1 MNKLDVLSQHLGNYK
16 LMAGGNYY
24 FACPSCSHRNNKLT
38 INIEKNVFACFHC
51 DLRGKSFLYLLK
63 LAGVAN
69 PNQYKKIFNEEKKK
83 DLNDIDNMFGEHL
96 KERVPSKLSLPKGYE
111 KLFRNLEKMFYKPA
125 LKYLLNRGL
134 EKEDIL
140 KYDIHYSVS
149 EQRVLFPSYDR
160 EHNLNYYV
168 ARSIQPLEKYKYKNA
183 AASKRGVIFNEH
195 LIEWNAPVYIV
206 EGIFDAILSRKNAV
220 PILGSNVGSGSL
232 LFKRLL
238 QNNTEVIIALDADAK
253 KKIIKMINELVKYNI
268 PVTYVDW
275 KSEERDIAE
284 MGSAKFEEIV
294 TSGSVKSF
302 TFEDEIK
309 ERLFG

>member
-1 MNKLDVLSQHLGNYK
+1 MTKLDILAQHLGNYK
-16 LMAGGNYY
+16 TLAGNNHY
-24 FACPSCSHRNNKLT
+24 FECPVCHHHNHKLT
-38 INIEKNVFACFHC
+38 LNIEKSVFNCWHC
-51 DLRGKSFLYLLK
+51 EVKGKSFLYLLK
-63 LAGVAN
+63 LAGVSN
-69 PNQYKKIFNEEKKK
+69 SNQYKKIFNEEAKINIK
-83 DLNDIDNMFGEHL
+83 DIDNIFG
-96 KERVPSKLSLPKGYE
+96 KEEVRKNKLILPKGYGSLFKNIE
-111 KLFRNLEKMFYKPA
+111 KTFYKPA
-125 LKYLLNRGL
+125 LEYLLNRGL
-134 EKEDIL
+134 KKEDVL

-149 EQRVLFPSYDR
+149 DQRVLFPSYDR

-168 ARSIQPLEKYKYKNA
+168 ARSIQPFENYKYKNA
-183 AASKRGVIFNEH
+183 MTSKREVIFNEH
-195 LIEWNAPVYIV
+195 LIEWNKPVYIV

-220 PILGSNVGSGSL
+220 PILGSNVGKGSL

-253 KKIIKMINELVKYNI
+253 KKMLKMINELVKYNI

>member
-1 MNKLDVLSQHLGNYK
+1 MTKLDILAQHLGNYK

-24 FACPSCSHRNNKLT
+24 FSCPACSHHRNKLT
-38 INIEKNVFACFHC
+38 INIEKNVWNCFHC
-51 DLRGKSFLYLLK
+51 QIKGRSFLYLLK
-63 LAGVAN
+63 LAGASN
-69 PNQYKKIFNEEKKK
+69 PNQYKKIFNETKQINLE
-83 DLNDIDNMFGEHL
+83 DIDLIFG
-96 KERVPSKLSLPKGYE
+96 KEEVRKNKLVLPRSYE
-111 KLFRNLEKMFYKPA
+111 SLFRNLEKMFYKPA
-125 LKYLLNRGL
+125 VEYLLKRGL
-134 EKEDIL
+134 KKEDIL

-168 ARSIQPLEKYKYKNA
+168 ARTIQPLQGYKYKNA
-183 AASKRGVIFNEH
+183 MAPKRDVIFNEH
-195 LIEWNAPVYIV
+195 LVDWDAALYIV

-220 PILGSNVGSGSL
+220 PILGSNVGRGSL

-253 KKIIKMINELVKYNI
+253 KKIIKMINELVRYNI

>member
-1 MNKLDVLSQHLGNYK
+1 MPQKIDVLSQYLGSYK
-16 LMAGGNYY
+16 TLAGHNHY
-24 FACPSCSHRNNKLT
+24 FECPGCHHRNNKMT
-38 INIEKNVFACFHC
+38 INLEKGVYNCWHC
-51 DLRGKSFLYLLK
+51 GLKGKSFIWLLK
-63 LAGVAN
+63 LAGASN
-69 PNQYKKIFNEEKKK
+69 PNQYKKIFNETQQINLE
-83 DLNDIDNMFGEHL
+83 DIDKIFG
-96 KERVPSKLSLPKGYE
+96 KEEVRKSKLALPKGYE
-111 KLFRNLEKMFYKPA
+111 SLFRNIDKAFYKPA
-125 LKYLLNRGL
+125 LEYLLNRGL
-134 EKEDIL
+134 KKEDVL

-149 EQRVLFPSYDR
+149 EQRILFPSYDR
-160 EHNLNYYV
+160 DHNLNYYV
-168 ARSIQPLEKYKYKNA
+168 ARTIQRFENYKYKNA
-183 AASKRGVIFNEH
+183 TTSKKEVIFNEH
-195 LIEWNAPVYIV
+195 LVEWEKPLYIV

-220 PILGSNVGSGSL
+220 PILGSNVGRGSL

-253 KKIIKMINELVKYNI
+253 KKIIKMINELVRYNI

>member
-1 MNKLDVLSQHLGNYK
+1 
-16 LMAGGNYY
+16 
-24 FACPSCSHRNNKLT
+24 
-38 INIEKNVFACFHC
+38 
-51 DLRGKSFLYLLK
+51 LRGRSFIWLLK
-63 LAGVAN
+63 VAGASN
-69 PNQYKKIFNEEKKK
+69 PNQYKKLFNETRQINIE
-83 DLNDIDNMFGEHL
+83 DIDNIFG
-96 KERVPSKLSLPKGYE
+96 KEKVKKNKLTLPKGYE
-111 KLFRNLEKMFYKPA
+111 SLFRNIEKMFYKPA

-238 QNNTEVIIALDADAK
+238 QNNTEVVIALDADAK
-253 KKIIKMINELVKYNI
+253 KKMFKMINELVKYNI

-309 ERLFG
+309 ERLFS

>member
-1 MNKLDVLSQHLGNYK
+1 MPQKIDVLSQYLGSYK
-16 LMAGGNYY
+16 TLAGNNHY
-24 FACPSCSHRNNKLT
+24 FECPSCRHRNNKMT
-38 INIEKNVFACFHC
+38 INLEKGVFNCWHC
-51 DLRGKSFLYLLK
+51 GLKGKSFIWLLK
-63 LAGVAN
+63 LAGASN
-69 PNQYKKIFNEEKKK
+69 PNQYKKIFQETQQINLE
-83 DLNDIDNMFGEHL
+83 DIDKIFG
-96 KERVPSKLSLPKGYE
+96 KEEVRKNKLSLPKGYAS
-111 KLFRNLEKMFYKPA
+111 LFRNIDKTFYKPA
-125 LKYLLNRGL
+125 LEYLLNRGL
-134 EKEDIL
+134 KKEDVL

-149 EQRVLFPSYDR
+149 EQRILFPSYDR
-160 EHNLNYYV
+160 DHNLNYYV
-168 ARSIQPLEKYKYKNA
+168 ARTIQRFENYKYKNA
-183 AASKRGVIFNEH
+183 TTSKKEVIFNEH
-195 LIEWNAPVYIV
+195 LVEWEKPLYIV

-220 PILGSNVGSGSL
+220 PILGSNVGRGSL

-253 KKIIKMINELVKYNI
+253 KKIIKMINELVRYNI

>member
-1 MNKLDVLSQHLGNYK
+1 MTKLDILAQHLGHYK

-24 FACPSCSHRNNKLT
+24 FKCVSCFHHNNKLT
-38 INIEKNVFACFHC
+38 INIEKSVFNCWHC
-51 DLRGKSFLYLLK
+51 GIKGKSFLYLLK
-63 LAGVAN
+63 LAGVSN
-69 PNQYKKIFNEEKKK
+69 LNQYKKIFNEEAKI
-83 DLNDIDNMFGEHL
+83 NIEDIDNIFG
-96 KERVPSKLSLPKGYE
+96 KEVVKEKKLALPKNYE
-111 KLFRNLEKMFYKPA
+111 NLFRSIEKTFYKPA
-125 LKYLLNRGL
+125 VEYLLKRGL
-134 EKEDIL
+134 KKEDIL

-149 EQRVLFPSYDR
+149 DQRVLFPSYDR

-168 ARSIQPLEKYKYKNA
+168 ARSIQPFENYKYKNA
-183 AASKRGVIFNEH
+183 MASKREVIFNEH
-195 LIEWNAPVYIV
+195 LIEWDKPLYVV

-220 PILGSNVGSGSL
+220 PILGSNVGKGSL

-253 KKIIKMINELVKYNI
+253 KKMFKMINELVKYNI

-284 MGSAKFEEIV
+284 MGSDKFEEIV

-302 TFEDEIK
+302 TFEDQIK
-309 ERLFG
+309 ERLFS

>member
-1 MNKLDVLSQHLGNYK
+1 MPQKIDVLSQYLGSYK
-16 LMAGGNYY
+16 TLAGNNHY
-24 FACPSCSHRNNKLT
+24 FECPSCHHRNNKMT
-38 INIEKNVFACFHC
+38 INLEKGVFNCWHC
-51 DLRGKSFLYLLK
+51 GLKGKSFIWLLK
-63 LAGVAN
+63 LAGASN
-69 PNQYKKIFNEEKKK
+69 PNQYKKLFNETRQINIE
-83 DLNDIDNMFGEHL
+83 DIDNIFG
-96 KERVPSKLSLPKGYE
+96 KERVRKNKLTLPKGYE
-111 KLFRNLEKMFYKPA
+111 SLFRNIEKMFYKPA
-125 LKYLLNRGL
+125 LEYLLNRGL
-134 EKEDIL
+134 KKEDVL

-149 EQRVLFPSYDR
+149 DQRVLFPSYDR

-168 ARSIQPLEKYKYKNA
+168 ARSIQPFENYKYKNA
-183 AASKRGVIFNEH
+183 TASKREVIFNEH
-195 LIEWNAPVYIV
+195 LIEWNKPLYIV

-220 PILGSNVGSGSL
+220 PILGSNVGRGSL

-253 KKIIKMINELVKYNI
+253 KKIIKMINELVRYNI

>member
-1 MNKLDVLSQHLGNYK
+1 MEKLDVLSQYLGSYK
-16 LMAGGNYY
+16 TMAGGNHYY
-24 FACPSCSHRNNKLT
+24 KCPVCNHHKNKLT
-38 INIEKNVFACFHC
+38 INIEKNLWNCFHC
-51 DLRGKSFLYLLK
+51 EIRGRSFLYLLK
-63 LAGVAN
+63 LAGAAN
-69 PNQYKKIFNEEKKK
+69 PNQYKKIFNETKQINLE
-83 DLNDIDNMFGEHL
+83 DIDKLFG
-96 KERVPSKLSLPKGYE
+96 KEKVRKNKLTLPKGYE
-111 KLFRNLEKMFYKPA
+111 SLFRNIEKMFYKPA
-125 LKYLLNRGL
+125 LNYLLNRGL

-149 EQRVLFPSYDR
+149 DQRVLFPSYDR

-168 ARSIQPLEKYKYKNA
+168 ARSIQPFENYKYKNA
-183 AASKRGVIFNEH
+183 TASKREVIFNEH
-195 LIEWNAPVYIV
+195 LIEWTKPLYVV

-220 PILGSNVGSGSL
+220 PILGSNVGSGSM

>member
-1 MNKLDVLSQHLGNYK
+1 MDKLDVLSQYLGSYK
-16 LMAGGNYY
+16 TMAGGNHY
-24 FACPSCSHRNNKLT
+24 FECPGCRHHNKKLT
-38 INIEKNVFACFHC
+38 IQIEKNVFSCFHC
-51 DLRGKSFLYLLK
+51 EIRGRSFLYLLK
-63 LAGVAN
+63 LAGASN
-69 PNQYKKIFNEEKKK
+69 LSQYKELFNEKKQIN
-83 DLNDIDNMFGEHL
+83 LEDIDLIFGK
-96 KERVPSKLSLPKGYE
+96 KEVRKNKLTLPKGYSS
-111 KLFRNLEKMFYKPA
+111 LFRNIEKHFYKPA
-125 LKYLLNRGL
+125 VEYLLKRGL

-140 KYDIHYSVS
+140 KYDIYYSIS
-149 EQRVLFPSYDR
+149 EQRVLFPSYDKD
-160 EHNLNYYV
+160 HNLNYYV
-168 ARSIQPLEKYKYKNA
+168 ARSISPLENYKYKNA
-183 AASKRGVIFNEH
+183 TASKREVIFNEH
-195 LIEWNAPVYIV
+195 LIDWNTPLYIV

-220 PILGSNVGSGSL
+220 PILGSNVGRGSL

-253 KKIIKMINELVKYNI
+253 KKIIKVINELVRYNI

>member
-1 MNKLDVLSQHLGNYK
+1 MPQKIDVLSQYLGSYK
-16 LMAGGNYY
+16 TLAGNNHY
-24 FACPSCSHRNNKLT
+24 FECPSCHHRNNKMT
-38 INIEKNVFACFHC
+38 INLEKGVFNCWHC
-51 DLRGKSFLYLLK
+51 GLKGKSFIWLLK
-63 LAGVAN
+63 LAGASN
-69 PNQYKKIFNEEKKK
+69 PNQYKKIFQETQQINLE
-83 DLNDIDNMFGEHL
+83 DIDKIFG
-96 KERVPSKLSLPKGYE
+96 KEEVRKNKLALPKGYE
-111 KLFRNLEKMFYKPA
+111 SLFRNIDKTFYKPA
-125 LKYLLNRGL
+125 LEYLLNRGL
-134 EKEDIL
+134 KKEDVL
-140 KYDIHYSVS
+140 KYDIHYSIS
-149 EQRVLFPSYDR
+149 EQRILFPSYDR
-160 EHNLNYYV
+160 DHNLNYYV
-168 ARSIQPLEKYKYKNA
+168 ARTIQRFENYKYKNA
-183 AASKRGVIFNEH
+183 TTSKKEVIFNEH
-195 LIEWNAPVYIV
+195 LVEWGKPLYIV

-220 PILGSNVGSGSL
+220 PILGSNVGRGSL

-253 KKIIKMINELVKYNI
+253 KKIIKMINELVRYNI